1 MTSIAKNWPTVCRD
15 LNTLTMCPPI
25 IVVLASG
32 RMIAGFFIKRAE
44 KGAGFIDEKRL
55 VENKSSTFLTPA
67 NLHQDSRV

>member
-1 MTSIAKNWPTVCRD
+1 
-15 LNTLTMCPPI
+15 
-25 IVVLASG
+25 
-32 RMIAGFFIKRAE
+32 MIAGFFIKRAE

>member
-32 RMIAGFFIKRAE
+32 RMIAGFFQLMIKAMADFRNVLE
-44 KGAGFIDEKRL
+44 CSQL
-55 VENKSSTFLTPA
+55 LTE
-67 NLHQDSRV
+67 H